1 MTTTAHPLGTFETR
15 LATPVSEGG
24 IDLRAAAAS
33 STGEFEGFL
42 CRFNT
47 DDSYGTRFVPSCFE
61 AGGLD
66 ERLYAL
72 LWMHDPFLPGA
83 TFNAA
88 ERSDEGL
95 WIEGVYDETQ
105 QGQDMRVRAKSG
117 SAPELSVGFI
127 WLDSDP
133 DDENAITK
141 ARLVEGSQ
149 ITARMA
155 SVPGSQISAVRAA
168 SIGGEKLPDKVLA
181 YADDPGSVLGANEVA
196 GARAR
201 LIDLQL
207 QMGVPLT

>member
-1 MTTTAHPLGTFETR
+1 MSTHTLGTFETR

-33 STGEFEGFL
+33 SSGEFEGFL
-42 CRFNT
+42 CRFRQL
-47 DDSYGTRFVPSCFE
+47 DSYGTQFAPGCFV

-83 TFNAA
+83 TFTAS
-88 ERSDEGL
+88 ERTNEGL
-95 WIEGVYDETQ
+95 WIEGVYDDTQ

-117 SAPELSVGFI
+117 SAPELSVGFV
-127 WLDSDP
+127 WLDSDA
-133 DDENAITK
+133 DDENLITK

-168 SIGGEKLPDKVLA
+168 SLGGQRLDNAPAAVDLDNPNGVLQA
-181 YADDPGSVLGANEVA
+181 NVLVA
-196 GARAR
+196 ARAR
-201 LIDLQL
+201 MINLQIAL
-207 QMGVPLT
+207 DS

>member
-1 MTTTAHPLGTFETR
+1 MTTTTHPLGTFETR
-15 LATPVSEGG
+15 LAVPASEGG
-24 IDLRAAAAS
+24 IDLRAAAAGS
-33 STGEFEGFL
+33 GEFEGML

-47 DDSYGTRFVPSCFE
+47 ADSYGTHFVPGCFT

-83 TFNAA
+83 TFTGS
-88 ERSDEGL
+88 ERTDEGL
-95 WIEGVYDETQ
+95 WIEGQYDDTQ

-117 SAPELSVGFI
+117 SAAELSVGFI
-127 WLDSDP
+127 WLDSDE

-168 SIGGEKLPDKVLA
+168 SLGGMRLDTQGGIVTGPTQDQTMAAMGL
-181 YADDPGSVLGANEVA
+181 VA
-196 GARAR
+196 ARAR

-207 QMGVPLT
+207 QMGVELS